1 MALNKTQLSKAAN
14 LNSIDGAPRSR
25 QLWHYNGGADAVA
38 TVVAAGYFNDVR
50 GFLNVGDLILTVAAT
65 NAAFRALTV
74 TAVPAAGGNVT
85 VAAAAFS

>member
-1 MALNKTQLSKAAN
+1 MALVKDQLSKTGN
-14 LNSIDGAPRSR
+14 LNAVSGAPRSR

-50 GFLNVGDLILTVAAT
+50 GFLNVGDLILLVAAG

-74 TAVPAAGGNVT
+74 TAVPASGNVT
-85 VAAAAFS
+85 VAAAAFA

>member
-1 MALNKTQLSKAAN
+1 MALNKDQLSKTGN
-14 LNSIDGAPRSR
+14 LNAVSGAPRSR
-25 QLWHYNGGADAVA
+25 QLWHYNAGADAVA

-50 GFLNVGDLILTVAAT
+50 GFLNVGDLILLVAAT

-74 TAVPAAGGNVT
+74 TAVPASGNVT